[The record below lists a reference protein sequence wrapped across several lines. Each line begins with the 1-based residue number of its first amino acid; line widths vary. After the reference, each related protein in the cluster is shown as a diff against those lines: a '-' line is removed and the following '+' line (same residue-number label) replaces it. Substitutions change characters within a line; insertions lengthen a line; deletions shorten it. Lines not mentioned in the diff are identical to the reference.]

1 MDICTAVLG
10 LNVSQFVEKFSF
22 FRAPLTCLISTIQ
35 EGDDLA
41 AGAVVV
47 GAEQTAADTAGDAVL
62 LRPLERTCIKKLMI
76 QLLLFAC

>member
-22 FRAPLTCLISTIQ
+22 FPPPCLISTIQ